1 MPFLRRT
8 GYGEGVVGGF
18 GFEVDGVTSI
28 SCDVHKY
35 GFCPKGKRF
44 MCVVLD

>member
-8 GYGEGVVGGF
+8 GYGEGIVGGF
-18 GFEVDGVTSI
+18 GFEVNGVTSI

-35 GFCPKGKRF
+35 GELWDNGS
-44 MCVVLD
+44 